1 MQLGLV
7 IGGGIVGFGI
17 LVAIIIWSIS
27 LCKRSSQGPSYSS
40 EDAENLVYSSDRN
53 TLMREA
59 RAQALY

>member
-27 LCKRSSQGPSYSS
+27 LCKRSS
-40 EDAENLVYSSDRN
+40 
-53 TLMREA
+53 
-59 RAQALY
+59 